1 MNVKI
6 NYGKDY
12 NLWVETHRPTKK
24 SRKLERIYKGWKNE
38 EEDVSSSWITLKK
51 IDHTGNGGNREHS
64 IALCGEIAVEE
75 TMDQS

>member
-12 NLWVETHRPTKK
+12 NLRVEAHTKK
-24 SRKLERIYKGWKNE
+24 SCKLEWSYKEWEDE
-38 EEDVSSSWITLKK
+38 EEDVSSSCITLKK

-64 IALCGEIAVEE
+64 IVLCGEVAVEE

>member
-1 MNVKI
+1 
-6 NYGKDY
+6 
-12 NLWVETHRPTKK
+12 LRVETHRPTKK
-24 SRKLERIYKGWKNE
+24 SCKLEWSYREWEDE

-51 IDHTGNGGNREHS
+51 IDHTGNGGNRKHS

>member
-1 MNVKI
+1 
-6 NYGKDY
+6 
-12 NLWVETHRPTKK
+12 
-24 SRKLERIYKGWKNE
+24 LEWSYREWEDE

-51 IDHTGNGGNREHS
+51 IDHTGNGGNRKHS